1 MILNILED
9 LIGVNKETIPKAVK
23 LTLNNWPII
32 FTGLVYA
39 VILGILWR
47 VAFMFSLLAGII
59 ITLVQG
65 ALFSN
70 YLYLIEN
77 IIRYGKIDLEDF
89 KQGFK
94 IYLGKIYGI
103 LVVIWFVNYGASLF
117 LSPLLNIRLGFI
129 SLWSLVLIAAFIL
142 LNCLPEV
149 IYQKHYH
156 VAESFTYAF
165 EFMKENWID
174 WLIPNAVLLGTFVML
189 TGSGLNPAAILGR
202 GVFSVSTQ
210 SIAGYIA
217 AQLLLSFIM
226 VYRGLLFDVLSTTSR
241 RKRMFM
247 RNNYKM

>member
-1 MILNILED
+1 MNIIED
-9 LIGVNKETIPKAVK
+9 LIGVNKEIIPKSVK

-32 FTGLVYA
+32 FTGFVYA
-39 VILGILWR
+39 VILSVLGR
-47 VAFMFSLLAGII
+47 VAFMFSILAGII

-77 IIRYGKIDLEDF
+77 IVRYGKIDLEDF

-94 IYLGKIYGI
+94 VYLGKIYGI
-103 LVVIWFVNYGASLF
+103 LVVIWFVNYGAGLF
-117 LSPLLNIRLGFI
+117 LRPILNIQLGFI
-129 SLWSLVLIAAFIL
+129 SLWSILMIAAFIL

-149 IYQKHYH
+149 IYQKHYR

-165 EFMKENWID
+165 EFMKENWLD
-174 WLIPNAVLLGTFVML
+174 WLVPNAVLFGVFAVL
-189 TGSGLNPAAILGR
+189 TGSGPNATAIFGR
-202 GVFSVSTQ
+202 GIFSVSTQ

-226 VYRGLLFDVLSTTSR
+226 VYRGLLFNVLSTTSR

-247 RNNYKM
+247 RNSYKM